1 MALYLMAD
9 THLSVGG
16 NKPMDVFG
24 NRWSGYTEKIK
35 NNWNALVRPDDT
47 VVLPGDISW
56 AMHLADAKPDFD
68 FLESLPGEKIIS
80 KGNHDFWW
88 ETTAKLERFCRD
100 NNYTSFH
107 FLHNNAYLR
116 QGYIICGSRG
126 WYTEDKKVTARND
139 TDAQKIIAREVGRL
153 RTSLA
158 AGKALQTGENAD
170 VPIIVCLH
178 FPPYFKDYACN
189 ALIDAMEEYGV
200 KMFDN
205 DLLKVTYIA
214 ATTATSI
221 DSAKLKKKYPA
232 IAEECSKTS
241 AKSAYVK
248 VEIKE

>member
-16 NKPMDVFG
+16 NKTMDVFG

-100 NNYTSFH
+100 NNYTSFR

-116 QGYIICGSRG
+116 QRYIICGSRG

-200 KMFDN
+200 RRCYFGHIHGEYQ
-205 DLLKVTYIA
+205 L
-214 ATTATSI
+214 
-221 DSAKLKKKYPA
+221 PA
-232 IAEECSKTS
+232 EAEYRGITFTLISGDYLNFVPLRL
-241 AKSAYVK
+241 A
-248 VEIKE
+248 

>member
-1 MALYLMAD
+1 
-9 THLSVGG
+9 
-16 NKPMDVFG
+16 MDVFG

-100 NNYTSFH
+100 NNYTSFR

-139 TDAQKIIAREVGRL
+139 TDAQKIIAREVGRASL
-153 RTSLA
+153 PFDFQSPESTSLPYRSLTR
-158 AGKALQTGENAD
+158 GDRRRTPGRGRRGTPGSLE
-170 VPIIVCLH
+170 CLRR
-178 FPPYFKDYACN
+178 
-189 ALIDAMEEYGV
+189 
-200 KMFDN
+200 
-205 DLLKVTYIA
+205 
-214 ATTATSI
+214 S
-221 DSAKLKKKYPA
+221 
-232 IAEECSKTS
+232 
-241 AKSAYVK
+241 
-248 VEIKE
+248 